1 MSTPAGKI
9 FDKDPHVVAATQ
21 YGASSSDISM
31 LRTFKQRVAEF
42 QAARGELQKIG
53 AAIARTNDMQ
63 AWREYGELVAR
74 SESIESK
81 VTAALRAIDAS
92 LAAVRA
98 AVGLDGLRAL
108 SALGIVWLIP
118 VAIIA
123 AALAVLGYWLADY
136 AKFAARYREQQRV
149 ASELVAQ
156 GVDPIEAQR
165 QASTVVAAAAPQG
178 IGDALGGLFKFA
190 AILAVGYFVWS
201 RYK

>member
-1 MSTPAGKI
+1 VSTPAGKI
-9 FDKDPHVVAATQ
+9 FSKDPHILAAQQ

-31 LRTFKQRVAEF
+31 LSTFKARVAEF
-42 QAARGELQKIG
+42 MAARANLQSIG

-63 AWREYGELVAR
+63 AWKEYGELVAR
-74 SESIESK
+74 SESIQSK
-81 VTAALRAIDAS
+81 VTAAMNAIDAS
-92 LAAVRA
+92 LRAVRA

-108 SALGIVWLIP
+108 SSLGIVWLIP

-123 AALAVLGYWLADY
+123 GALAVLGYWLSDY

-165 QASTVVAAAAPQG
+165 QASQVVAAAAPKG
-178 IGDALGGLFKFA
+178 FGEVAGGLLKFA
-190 AILAVGYFVWS
+190 LIIGVGFYVWS
-201 RYK
+201 RYR